1 MEIKLSLESTSCY
14 ISLESLKVLI
24 IALFF
29 SINPSHFFVFFSDA
43 WRRRRRRR
51 RSGLQMDD
59 GDVNLTDLKKDTYPD
74 EVPDSLIPGIQGDEL
89 LEDEEDYDVHPK
101 HARV

>member
-24 IALFF
+24 IALFIF
-29 SINPSHFFVFFSDA
+29 INPSYFFVFFSDS

-51 RSGLQMDD
+51 RNGLQMDD
-59 GDVNLTDLKKDTYPD
+59 GDVNLADLKKDTYPD
-74 EVPDSLIPGIQGDEL
+74 EVPDSLIPGTQGVEL

>member
-1 MEIKLSLESTSCY
+1 MEFKLSLESTSCY
-14 ISLESLKVLI
+14 IFLESLKVLI

-29 SINPSHFFVFFSDA
+29 FINPSYFFVFFSDA

-51 RSGLQMDD
+51 RNGLQMDD
-59 GDVNLTDLKKDTYPD
+59 GDVNLADLKKDTYPD
-74 EVPDSLIPGIQGDEL
+74 EVPDSLIPGTQGVEL

>member
-1 MEIKLSLESTSCY
+1 MEIKLSLENTSCY

-29 SINPSHFFVFFSDA
+29 FINPSYFFVFFSDA

-51 RSGLQMDD
+51 RNGLQMDD
-59 GDVNLTDLKKDTYPD
+59 ADVNLADLKKDTYPD
-74 EVPDSLIPGIQGDEL
+74 EVPDSLIPGTQGVEL

>member
-1 MEIKLSLESTSCY
+1 MEFKLSLESTSCY

-24 IALFF
+24 IALFSF
-29 SINPSHFFVFFSDA
+29 INPSYFFVFLSDA

-51 RSGLQMDD
+51 RNGLQMDD
-59 GDVNLTDLKKDTYPD
+59 GDVNLADLKKDTYPD
-74 EVPDSLIPGIQGDEL
+74 EVPDSLIPGTQGVEL

>member
-1 MEIKLSLESTSCY
+1 MESTSCY

-29 SINPSHFFVFFSDA
+29 FINPSYFFVFLSDA

-51 RSGLQMDD
+51 RNGLQMDD
-59 GDVNLTDLKKDTYPD
+59 GDVNLADLKKDTYPD
-74 EVPDSLIPGIQGDEL
+74 EVPNSLIPGTQGVEL
-89 LEDEEDYDVHPK
+89 LEDKEDYDVHPK
-101 HARV
+101 QARV

>member
-1 MEIKLSLESTSCY
+1 
-14 ISLESLKVLI
+14 
-24 IALFF
+24 
-29 SINPSHFFVFFSDA
+29 
-43 WRRRRRRR
+43 
-51 RSGLQMDD
+51 MDD

>member
-1 MEIKLSLESTSCY
+1 
-14 ISLESLKVLI
+14 
-24 IALFF
+24 
-29 SINPSHFFVFFSDA
+29 
-43 WRRRRRRR
+43 
-51 RSGLQMDD
+51 MDD
-59 GDVNLTDLKKDTYPD
+59 GDVNLADLKKDTYPD

>member
-24 IALFF
+24 IALFIF
-29 SINPSHFFVFFSDA
+29 INPSYFFVFFSDA

-51 RSGLQMDD
+51 RNGLQMDD
-59 GDVNLTDLKKDTYPD
+59 GDVNLADLKKDTYPD
-74 EVPDSLIPGIQGDEL
+74 EVPDSLIPGTQGVEL